1 MLYIVYN
8 DLGPNKQNKL
18 TIKKFKNW
26 ENIQDALTNKHITK
40 KGLDGILKK
49 VIGVVG
55 IEEGG
60 GGGEMTFEQFVQVL
74 DAVEEILTFDDDDST
89 TTTATT
95 AAGTDKSG
103 NGFAPKATTAATVA
117 TTSTAPAPVA
127 AAPTPTAYV
136 LPPFTLPPFELPPF
150 ELPDSALP
158 TAKQVSAT
166 LDDTTDDDTTDD
178 EGEEEEEEEE
188 EVITPPSDWK
198 QQGPPTPSGKGFART
213 QETQLSKKEQRKMDH
228 KLSPDQIA
236 ANEVATEL
244 FDDLRGRVST
254 LLPKILMYIIVL
266 NY

>member
-166 LDDTTDDDTTDD
+166 LDDTTDD
-178 EGEEEEEEEE
+178 EGEEEEE
-188 EVITPPSDWK
+188 VIAPPSDWK

-213 QETQLSKKEQRKMDH
+213 QETQLSKKEQRKADH

-236 ANEVATEL
+236 ANAVATEL
-244 FDDLRGRVST
+244 FDDLRGRVSK
-254 LLPKILMYIIVL
+254 PYFIKIQEYFYIII
-266 NY
+266 Y

>member
-1 MLYIVYN
+1 MLYLVYN
-8 DLGPNKQNKL
+8 DLGPNKQNNL

-60 GGGEMTFEQFVQVL
+60 GGEMTFEQFVQVL

-89 TTTATT
+89 TTA
-95 AAGTDKSG
+95 DKSSSGGG
-103 NGFAPKATTAATVA
+103 NGFAPKATAPA
-117 TTSTAPAPVA
+117 STASAPVA
-127 AAPTPTAYV
+127 AASTPTAYV

-166 LDDTTDDDTTDD
+166 LDDTTDD
-178 EGEEEEEEEE
+178 EGEEEEE
-188 EVITPPSDWK
+188 VIAPPSDWK

-213 QETQLSKKEQRKMDH
+213 QETQLSKKEQRKADH

-236 ANEVATEL
+236 ANAVATEL
-244 FDDLRGRVST
+244 FDDLRGRVSK
-254 LLPKILMYIIVL
+254 PYFIKIQEYFYIII
-266 NY
+266 Y